1 MGRGSHL
8 SPHPQEY
15 EHLAASLDGARTP
28 LLEKMR
34 AFSPASS
41 EVDLV
46 EAAEAHAWQLDQ
58 LALNLSRYG
67 ARRGYPGG
75 SQDLEETPMLR
86 RAPRRRGRCPAG
98 AGGAGAQ
105 VDRRSTAGSR
115 GACTRV
121 GPWGRRGPAQQPSPR
136 HTLGSPHL
144 LSQHHPRRQPGSLHP
159 AGHRG
164 RQRLQQHPASRAG
177 CRGRRQAGAA
187 AGEPHVGG
195 EALPLPAASKGNPL
209 PAGQV
214 STVPC
219 PRVHRWW
226 CSGAWRPKPGSSWP
240 TAVPW
245 KRPSLGSSGGWAS
258 VGAGPPGS
266 PGLWGPSPLGHS
278 V

>member
-1 MGRGSHL
+1 MSCRGWRSQGP
-8 SPHPQEY
+8 SRQEK
-15 EHLAASLDGARTP
+15 HSRQQRGLHQSGA
-28 LLEKMR
+28 L
-34 AFSPASS
+34 
-41 EVDLV
+41 
-46 EAAEAHAWQLDQ
+46 
-58 LALNLSRYG
+58 
-67 ARRGYPGG
+67 
-75 SQDLEETPMLR
+75 
-86 RAPRRRGRCPAG
+86 
-98 AGGAGAQ
+98 
-105 VDRRSTAGSR
+105 
-115 GACTRV
+115 
-121 GPWGRRGPAQQPSPR
+121 GRRGPAQQPSPR